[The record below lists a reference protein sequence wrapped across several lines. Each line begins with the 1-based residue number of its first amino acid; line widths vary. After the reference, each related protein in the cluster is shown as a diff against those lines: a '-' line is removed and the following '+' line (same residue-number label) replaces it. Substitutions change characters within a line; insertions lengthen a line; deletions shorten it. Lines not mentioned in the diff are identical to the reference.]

1 MKISVIKFH
10 KQKENINILS
20 KMSVNKS
27 KITPLFNAN
36 STIRRILLPHFFNPD
51 WPKGITALLESWKQL
66 HFNPHR

>member
-1 MKISVIKFH
+1 MRINVIKFH

-36 STIRRILLPHFFNPD
+36 STIRRILLPHFFNPACPID
-51 WPKGITALLESWKQL
+51 RTGLLEGLSQV
-66 HFNPHR
+66 HFNHPE

>member
-1 MKISVIKFH
+1 MKINVVKFH

-36 STIRRILLPHFFNPD
+36 STIRRILLPLFFNPD
-51 WPKGITALLESWKQL
+51 WTKGITALLESWKQL